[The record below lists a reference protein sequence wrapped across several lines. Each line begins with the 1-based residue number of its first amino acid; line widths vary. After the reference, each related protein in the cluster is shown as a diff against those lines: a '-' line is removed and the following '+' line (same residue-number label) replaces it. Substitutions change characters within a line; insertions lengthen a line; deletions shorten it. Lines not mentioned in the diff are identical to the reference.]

1 MLEIIYA
8 STMKEA
14 TEAVKNGFEPV
25 ECSFGREG
33 TAVGKYKLDHHG
45 AYSSEEAVSLKAARL
60 ALNGVKLEQF
70 VVAGA
75 ADCDQCY
82 AIASLGSLIPVNLA
96 EAEAVAE
103 IDVDPIGRDFTSEKY
118 VRMLMFDQKTR
129 NMPNCLESTLKS
141 LDVLVEIFNGR
152 YTAEDVRKAAEDEL
166 QRKEEVKKGIKMLLP
181 GKVALVHSADW
192 GYDVWYESAPI
203 VVSYAEAKKAVTI
216 GLCPKKGGTLGN
228 ESGFDILGEEGL
240 KRVFPKLDSLI
251 KQGWG
256 GRETIGGS
264 PRNVDM
270 SYEDAVKA
278 YEIIREIVLA
288 S

>member
-8 STMKEA
+8 SSIKEA
-14 TEAVKNGFEPV
+14 LEAAEKGYEPV

-45 AYSSEEAVSLKAARL
+45 TYSSEEAVSLKAARL
-60 ALNGVKLEQF
+60 ALGGVKLEKY
-70 VVAGA
+70 VVTGA

-118 VRMLMFDQKTR
+118 IRMLMFDQKTK

-141 LDVLVEIFNGR
+141 LDALVEIFNGR
-152 YTAEDVRKAAEDEL
+152 YTDDDVRKAAEDEL
-166 QRKEEVKKGIKMLLP
+166 QRKQEVRKGIKMLLP

-192 GYDVWYESAPI
+192 GFDVWYESAPI

-228 ESGFDILGEEGL
+228 ESGFDILGAEGL
-240 KRVFPKLDSLI
+240 LRVFPKLDSLI
-251 KQGWG
+251 CPGWG

-264 PRNVDM
+264 PRNVEM
-270 SYEDAVKA
+270 GYGDAVRA
-278 YEIIREIVLA
+278 YGIIREIVLA